1 VGRRSSAHVLRVRAS
16 AAAAWLIAFAI
27 LAWRAGDGLPSMAAT
42 VLAELATAAVVWRS
56 ERFLGA
62 RALGGRAVAYVA
74 RAALVRFV
82 GGGFR
87 YVSPSIS
94 ITCA

>member
-1 VGRRSSAHVLRVRAS
+1 
-16 AAAAWLIAFAI
+16 
-27 LAWRAGDGLPSMAAT
+27 MAVT
-42 VLAELATAAVVWRS
+42 VLAEFAAAAVGWRS

-62 RALGGRAVAYVA
+62 RALGGGAVAYVA
-74 RAALVRFV
+74 RAALVRFA